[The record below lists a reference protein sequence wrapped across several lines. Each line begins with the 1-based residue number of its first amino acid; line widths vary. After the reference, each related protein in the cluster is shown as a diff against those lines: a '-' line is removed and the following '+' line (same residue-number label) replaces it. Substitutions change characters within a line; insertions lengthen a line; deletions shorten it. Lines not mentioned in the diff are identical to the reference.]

1 MFGDSWW
8 PNHPLHGTEL
18 MAIAEGN
25 AKVVMIGGAATAD
38 GFGAAFLSNEFNGLG
53 GAVAMSTV
61 DGFTWVLNQK

>member
-1 MFGDSWW
+1 
-8 PNHPLHGTEL
+8 

-38 GFGAAFLSNEFNGLG
+38 GFGAAFLSHEFNGLG